1 MNTLYL
7 FALFIENSANRYLGG
22 EWFEG
27 GRERRPQY
35 RRNRARRPTT
45 AAAFKAWCRAEMR
58 ALNDSDDVTLVDFL
72 LSLPSAGEVQEYV
85 QLYLGDTERAKSFGA
100 ELIRIK
106 RTSPGIV
113 GGGAG
118 GGGDFADPG
127 GGGGEGEWE
136 GAGKKKG
143 KKKR

>member
-1 MNTLYL
+1 MVWSRCAAWILIGEDSEEPILLTVLT
-7 FALFIENSANRYLGG
+7 END
-22 EWFEG
+22 EG
-27 GRERRPQY
+27 VITE
-35 RRNRARRPTT
+35 T
-45 AAAFKAWCRAEMR
+45 
-58 ALNDSDDVTLVDFL
+58 
-72 LSLPSAGEVQEYV
+72 EV
-85 QLYLGDTERAKSFGA
+85 LGDTERAKSFGA

-113 GGGAG
+113 GSGAG

>member
-1 MNTLYL
+1 MAVPTGPM
-7 FALFIENSANRYLGG
+7 AGAPPAGG
-22 EWFEG
+22 
-27 GRERRPQY
+27 
-35 RRNRARRPTT
+35 RPTT